1 MGRWDGK
8 DCIFSLEKYFY
19 QDSIQARQKQL
30 SDPLCQVNIRHICLV
45 INPSVN
51 KITIGKITDLSQTE
65 VDLSFSQQFSNFF
78 KALVFSL

>member
-1 MGRWDGK
+1 MGQKGCRKDGEIRLGR

-19 QDSIQARQKQL
+19 QDSIQARRKQL

-51 KITIGKITDLSQTE
+51 KITIGKIAD
-65 VDLSFSQQFSNFF
+65 F
-78 KALVFSL
+78 